1 LNVAVLVLLVGVL
14 LVAGCL
20 ETLGSKLEDL
30 GSRQALDT
38 PRGAETE
45 PRAMLRVLCR
55 P

>member
-30 GSRQALDT
+30 GSR
-38 PRGAETE
+38 
-45 PRAMLRVLCR
+45 
-55 P
+55 